1 MSIITK
7 ETKENTDKEIWKD
20 IKGYEG
26 IYQVSSKG
34 RVKSLERDIICK
46 NGVKRHVK
54 ERIKVCFLSMNE
66 KYSVVSLSKAGHC
79 IHMLVDHL
87 VAEAFIPN
95 PEGHF
100 LVGHKN
106 KIKTDNRVDNL
117 EWISYDGSICWNY
130 NNITGELIIVNEGA
144 TQLSDDIML
153 RVKYLARRNP
163 GSFDYTKDYNK

>member
-1 MSIITK
+1 MQ
-7 ETKENTDKEIWKD
+7 EEIWKD

-26 IYQVSSKG
+26 IYQVSSEG

-46 NGVKRHVK
+46 NGVKRHIK
-54 ERIKVCFLSMNE
+54 EQIRECLPSLSE
-66 KYSVVSLSKAGHC
+66 KYPVVSLWKAGLSDD
-79 IHMLVDHL
+79 MYVDYL

-117 EWISYDGSICWNY
+117 EWISCDRPVGYY
-130 NNITGELIIVNEGA
+130 NEFTGKLIKTFPTVTEAAQYTNNTTFHVG
-144 TQLSDDIML
+144 
-153 RVKYLARRNP
+153 YLAQRNP
-163 GSFDYTKDYNK
+163 GIWRYIED